1 MSETTN
7 YGLYISDDNTE
18 RFIDWRG
25 KINGEAD
32 SNMTK
37 IDAALGGKADHSKT
51 EQAVLLASGWTGETA
66 PYYQVLAIEGLG
78 AEQNG
83 NIYLSPS
90 ASSEQKESARKAV
103 LSLGVQAEGSLTI
116 ICDGVKPEID
126 IPVSVTL
133 ID

>member
-37 IDAALGGKADHSKT
+37 IDAIF
-51 EQAVLLASGWTGETA
+51 
-66 PYYQVLAIEGLG
+66 Y
-78 AEQNG
+78 
-83 NIYLSPS
+83 
-90 ASSEQKESARKAV
+90 
-103 LSLGVQAEGSLTI
+103 
-116 ICDGVKPEID
+116 
-126 IPVSVTL
+126 
-133 ID
+133 